1 MAAPRRR
8 GRPPLLVLALG
19 ALALGAR
26 HGAARGGEDAAD
38 VEDPWLR
45 GGGRGLR
52 GAAGV
57 PGTPPA
63 AGHAAEEAGAA
74 AAWCVVLDAGSSGTR
89 VAAYRAGGF
98 AAGGPGAPAGWS
110 PWVEKVDAG
119 TVAFRLPAEPG
130 EAGGAAKGM
139 YAGRVERR
147 PGLASLAG
155 ADGARLRAHLGPLL
169 DWARAAVPA
178 ARHAATPVLLMA
190 TAGVRKLEPAA
201 QHRLLEAC
209 RRVLA
214 ASGFLFEPGFARVLT
229 GAEEGAYGWLAL
241 NHLQGRLAPG
251 AGPTVGLLDLGGSS
265 MQVAHAVEPGGA
277 AGPGVTELNLLG
289 ASYPLRVES
298 YAHVGLNDAF
308 EASVRELAA
317 GGPPADAGSGS
328 PLPHPCLLRGY
339 TAEFGLGSP
348 GPGPAAVTL
357 VGAPDWDACQ
367 ALAAA
372 VVARADGLPDIS
384 GRGRFLGVSGFYV
397 VYKFFQ
403 LRLKDAFFG
412 LEEKGKAFC
421 EEPWAAAAARLEGT
435 MSLSEY
441 CFRAAYLAALL
452 EHGLKLEATSV
463 AVEEQ
468 EGWALGA
475 ALLTSAQLYAEQGAG
490 LGQGGGGGSVSFG
503 TRVLILGFLC
513 LVLLLGHNYYRSSG
527 LARSRDRGA
536 RFVDMEMG
544 DPRGP
549 ASPPILGRGTV
560 AANASLG
567 GFSHRRIMSYEN
579 LNNRG
584 ALPL

>member
-1 MAAPRRR
+1 M
-8 GRPPLLVLALG
+8 
-19 ALALGAR
+19 
-26 HGAARGGEDAAD
+26 
-38 VEDPWLR
+38 
-45 GGGRGLR
+45 
-52 GAAGV
+52 
-57 PGTPPA
+57 
-63 AGHAAEEAGAA
+63 
-74 AAWCVVLDAGSSGTR
+74 
-89 VAAYRAGGF
+89 
-98 AAGGPGAPAGWS
+98 
-110 PWVEKVDAG
+110 
-119 TVAFRLPAEPG
+119 
-130 EAGGAAKGM
+130 
-139 YAGRVERR
+139 
-147 PGLASLAG
+147 
-155 ADGARLRAHLGPLL
+155 
-169 DWARAAVPA
+169 
-178 ARHAATPVLLMA
+178 
-190 TAGVRKLEPAA
+190 
-201 QHRLLEAC
+201 
-209 RRVLA
+209 
-214 ASGFLFEPGFARVLT
+214 
-229 GAEEGAYGWLAL
+229 
-241 NHLQGRLAPG
+241 
-251 AGPTVGLLDLGGSS
+251 
-265 MQVAHAVEPGGA
+265 
-277 AGPGVTELNLLG
+277 TELNLLG

-317 GGPPADAGSGS
+317 GGPPADAGAGS

-357 VGAPDWDACQ
+357 VGAPNWDACQ

-384 GRGRFLGVSGFYV
+384 GRGRFLGISGFFV

-421 EEPWAAAAARLEGT
+421 EEPWAAAVARLEGT
-435 MSLSEY
+435 MSLGEY

-475 ALLTSAQLYAEQGAG
+475 ALLTSAQLYAEQGARAE
-490 LGQGGGGGSVSFG
+490 QGGGGGSASFG

-513 LVLLLGHNYYRSSG
+513 LFLLLGHNYYRNSG

-544 DPRGP
+544 DPR
-549 ASPPILGRGTV
+549 ASSPPVLGRGTV